1 MHDVWFFSGRSRCL
15 AWWNMGYDSDSF
27 GCFFLD
33 SDQKSWA
40 NPAVSSVRLEWW
52 LGECNTLCHDGKSKK
67 SRWKIADITWYSCKT
82 QGFYDC
88 TDFVWSACWILSC
101 NKAIWTSSLWR
112 RKLWRKSSLSIWVGK
127 IATWS
132 VWKGKCSIWFYRNRQ
147 CICQRWK
154 SLSNTESI
162 PKCTGKAFWFVVS
175 VWRDWCSNTAAMQ
188 NLQKKIQL

>member
-1 MHDVWFFSGRSRCL
+1 MLHVCMTSDFFWKKQMSGVMKYGIWFGFVRMFL
-15 AWWNMGYDSDSF
+15 
-27 GCFFLD
+27 LD

-88 TDFVWSACWILSC
+88 TDFIWSACWILSC
-101 NKAIWTSSLWR
+101 NKAIWTSSLWW

-132 VWKGKCSIWFYRNRQ
+132 VWKGKCSIWLYRNRQ
-147 CICQRWK
+147 CIC
-154 SLSNTESI
+154 
-162 PKCTGKAFWFVVS
+162 
-175 VWRDWCSNTAAMQ
+175 
-188 NLQKKIQL
+188 